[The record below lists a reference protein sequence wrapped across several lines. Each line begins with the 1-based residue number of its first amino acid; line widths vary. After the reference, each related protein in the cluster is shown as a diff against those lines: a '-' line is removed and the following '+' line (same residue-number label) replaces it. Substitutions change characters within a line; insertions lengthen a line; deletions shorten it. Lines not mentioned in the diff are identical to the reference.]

1 MITKKSFMMPL
12 LMLCMFVCGVMYGA
26 VPVSANSRT
35 GQAATEANNTSQGIG
50 GSESV
55 DISVDANGNL
65 TGTTVDG
72 SKGGTIDTGNKFL
85 KTLTMILTLVIA
97 GAVIVLAIIFICH
110 CVSLSKN
117 ATNPNGK
124 SSAVS
129 GLIWTVIA
137 VALCGGVAVLMG
149 LFFNI
154 FRK

>member
-12 LMLCMFVCGVMYGA
+12 LMLCMLICGIMYGA

-35 GQAATEANNTSQGIG
+35 GQASTEAKNTSQGIG
-50 GSESV
+50 GSENV

-72 SKGGTIDTGNKFL
+72 SKGGTIDTGNKIL
-85 KTLTMILTLVIA
+85 KTLTMILTLFMA
-97 GAVIVLAIIFICH
+97 GAAIVLAIIFICH
-110 CVSLSKN
+110 SVNLGKN

-129 GLIWTVIA
+129 GLIWTIIA
-137 VALCGGVAVLMG
+137 AALCGGVAVFMG
-149 LFFNI
+149 LFFNL